1 MARSSA
7 DVVAALAA
15 DPRHG
20 AVVCDIDGTLA
31 PIVATPEQARVLPAA
46 LVQLERLAGVY
57 ALVACITGRPAA
69 QARAMVPIE
78 AVAISGNHGLEV
90 MQGDEVTV
98 VAQAAK
104 YAEPI
109 HQALVAIENDG
120 LLPEMGCWIEDKGI
134 TFSVHFRGSP
144 RPDHALRYL
153 EAQITPKLDRA
164 GLSWSFGRMVL
175 EVRPPVP
182 IDKGSAIKRLRGRR
196 RITELLYVGDD
207 RTDLDAFREATIRIA
222 VRSPEAPREL
232 IEAADACVDG
242 PESVVELLAQL

>member
-1 MARSSA
+1 
-7 DVVAALAA
+7 
-15 DPRHG
+15 
-20 AVVCDIDGTLA
+20 
-31 PIVATPEQARVLPAA
+31 
-46 LVQLERLAGVY
+46 
-57 ALVACITGRPAA
+57 
-69 QARAMVPIE
+69 MVPIE

-109 HQALVAIENDG
+109 HQALLAIENDG